1 MKLNMIYILIIAKIT
16 LIELTEIAIRTKK
29 SQKTK
34 TRIKNQILKKKK
46 KKRKKK
52 QSDTKQEYN
61 LV

>member
-29 SQKTK
+29 SQKN
-34 TRIKNQILKKKK
+34 KNQN
-46 KKRKKK
+46 
-52 QSDTKQEYN
+52 QESDTKQEYN